1 MAIPQGVGERDEFR
15 PAQRDKPRS
24 MERRLT
30 MNATLKVLIAG
41 IASLIPAF
49 GHHSFAAE
57 FDEKKPI
64 TLTGVVTKVEW
75 MNPHAHFFMIVKN
88 GSGLPTTWDMEL
100 GSPNVLM
107 REGWMRSSLKEG
119 DEVTVQGSLAKDGSN
134 LVNAKAVTLSNGKRV
149 LAGSSGGDK

>member
-1 MAIPQGVGERDEFR
+1 VTRASRRREINFAGAITFIGLGGERRF
-15 PAQRDKPRS
+15 
-24 MERRLT
+24 T
-30 MNATLKVLIAG
+30 MRTALKVLA
-41 IASLIPAF
+41 ASVGLLAPVF

-64 TLTGVVTKVEW
+64 TLTGTVTKVEW
-75 MNPHAHFFMIVKN
+75 MNPHAHFFIVVKN
-88 GSGLPTTWDMEL
+88 GSGVPTSWDLEL

-107 REGWMRSSLKEG
+107 REGWVRSSLKEG

-134 LVNAKAVTLSNGKRV
+134 LVNARSVTLASGKRV

>member
-1 MAIPQGVGERDEFR
+1 M
-15 PAQRDKPRS
+15 K
-24 MERRLT
+24 T
-30 MNATLKVLIAG
+30 TLKVLAAG
-41 IASLIPAF
+41 IGLLAPVF

-64 TLTGVVTKVEW
+64 TLTGTVTKVEW
-75 MNPHAHFFMIVKN
+75 MNPHAHFFIVVKN
-88 GSGLPTTWDMEL
+88 GSGVPTSWDLEL

-134 LVNAKAVTLSNGKRV
+134 LVNARSVTLANGKRV

>member
-1 MAIPQGVGERDEFR
+1 M
-15 PAQRDKPRS
+15 K
-24 MERRLT
+24 
-30 MNATLKVLIAG
+30 ATLKVLIAG
-41 IASLIPAF
+41 MALLSPAF
-49 GHHSFAAE
+49 GHHSFSAE

-75 MNPHAHFFMIVKN
+75 MNPHAHFFIIVKN
-88 GSGLPTTWDMEL
+88 GSGLPVAWDLEL

-107 REGWMRSSLKEG
+107 REGWMRNSLKEG

-134 LVNAKAVTLSNGKRV
+134 LVNARQVTLASGKRV